1 MKKAV
6 AYIDKRVIIE
16 LLKVPYNVEV
26 IGMEY
31 PSRDDRIKVV
41 FKGEG
46 LPVKASGPK
55 TKRLPEI
62 IYTVVRH
69 WTLAKI
75 EPRPPISKEQRR

>member
-6 AYIDKRVIIE
+6 AYIDKQVIIE
-16 LLKVPYNVEV
+16 LLKVPYHVEV
-26 IGMEY
+26 VGMEY
-31 PSRDDRIKVV
+31 PSKDDRIKVTLI
-41 FKGEG
+41 GEG

-69 WTLAKI
+69 WTVAKI
-75 EPRPPISKEQRR
+75 EPRPPIPKE